1 MARRKLNQKKKK
13 KDLRSLGKY
22 SWKKIKN
29 IGIMLHY

>member
-1 MARRKLNQKKKK
+1 MARRKLNQKKK